1 MDIFAKCYE
10 FTEADEIKAAGY
22 YFLFREIESAQDT
35 EVIVNGRKLIMA
47 GSNNYLGL
55 TNHPKVKAAAI
66 KAVEKYGSGCAGSR
80 FLNGNLDIHE
90 ELEAKLAAFFHKE
103 AAVVFATGYQT
114 NLGTISALVGR
125 NDEVI
130 LDKFDHA
137 SILDGCRL
145 SFGKVKK
152 FRHNDMGDLERVLR
166 STSDK
171 WGKIIVVD
179 GLFSMEGDITP
190 LPEVVAL
197 AKKYGARVMV
207 DDAHAVGV
215 LGEGGRGTAEHFH
228 MEDEVDMIMGTYS
241 KSLAAIGGF
250 IVASRAVA
258 NYVRHHARS
267 LIFSASLAPPLVA
280 AVSAA
285 LDVIQD
291 EPERRE
297 RLWYNTRKMLKGFKE
312 IGFDTGNSETPIIPI
327 IIGDQMKT
335 FQMCGL
341 LEEYGIFVNP
351 TVSPAVPPGR
361 ELLRTSYMA
370 THTEEQLDRILTAF
384 ERAGRQLG
392 VI

>member
-1 MDIFAKCYE
+1 
-10 FTEADEIKAAGY
+10 
-22 YFLFREIESAQDT
+22 
-35 EVIVNGRKLIMA
+35 
-47 GSNNYLGL
+47 
-55 TNHPKVKAAAI
+55 
-66 KAVEKYGSGCAGSR
+66 
-80 FLNGNLDIHE
+80 
-90 ELEAKLAAFFHKE
+90 
-103 AAVVFATGYQT
+103 
-114 NLGTISALVGR
+114 
-125 NDEVI
+125 
-130 LDKFDHA
+130 
-137 SILDGCRL
+137 
-145 SFGKVKK
+145 
-152 FRHNDMGDLERVLR
+152 MGDLERVLR

-190 LPEVVAL
+190 LPEVIAL

-228 MEDEVDMIMGTYS
+228 MEDEVDVIMGTYS

-250 IVASRAVA
+250 IVASKKVA
-258 NYVRHHARS
+258 NYVRHFARS

-280 AVSAA
+280 AVSTA

-370 THTEEQLDRILTAF
+370 THTEEQLDRILSAF

>member
-1 MDIFAKCYE
+1 MDIFTKCYE
-10 FTEADEIKAAGY
+10 FKAADEIKDAGY
-22 YFLFREIESAQDT
+22 FFFFREVESAQDT

-55 TNHPKVKAAAI
+55 TNHPKVKEAAI

-90 ELEAKLAAFFHKE
+90 RLEEKLAAFFHKE

-152 FRHNDMGDLERVLR
+152 FRHNDMADLERVLSSLPDR
-166 STSDK
+166 V
-171 WGKIIVVD
+171 GKLIVVD
-179 GLFSMEGDITP
+179 GVFSMEGDITS
-190 LPEVVAL
+190 LPGVVAA

-228 MEDEVDMIMGTYS
+228 MEDQVDVIMGTYS

-250 IVASRAVA
+250 IVASREVA
-258 NYVRHHARS
+258 NYVKYLARS
-267 LIFSASLAPPLVA
+267 LIFSASLAPALVA

-285 LDVIQD
+285 LDIIQE

-312 IGFDTGNSETPIIPI
+312 LGFDTGTSTTPIIPV
-327 IIGDQMKT
+327 IIGDQIKSIML
-335 FQMCGL
+335 CGL
-341 LEEYGIFVNP
+341 LQEKGVFVNP
-351 TVSPAVPPGR
+351 TVAPAVPRGR

-370 THTEEQLDRILTAF
+370 THTEEQLDRILDAF
-384 ERAGRQLG
+384 EQAGRQLG